1 MINIMPR
8 LKYKNKYKYY
18 PDRYEV
24 PNTAKVIKNIGRV
37 HISSLKTKGRY
48 LHMNKRIYKKNDAVR
63 INEMLIEAIV
73 LIDEYR
79 LVYARLVG
87 RKNYLTTN
95 DDFWNEYDR
104 WHKSNSG
111 RRTWNYIL
119 KRNNLPKYI
128 GYKNKIIKA

>member
-1 MINIMPR
+1 
-8 LKYKNKYKYY
+8 
-18 PDRYEV
+18 
-24 PNTAKVIKNIGRV
+24 
-37 HISSLKTKGRY
+37 
-48 LHMNKRIYKKNDAVR
+48 MNKRIYKKNDAVR

-119 KRNNLPKYI
+119 KRNNLSKYI
-128 GYKNKIIKA
+128 GYKNKIIRKV